1 MMWWNQGKFGVGQWL
16 AMSVMMLILA
26 VVVVVLI
33 GWLVRRPR
41 ELTGSDRAMSPVVGT
56 GEDAR

>member
-1 MMWWNQGKFGVGQWL
+1 MMWWNHGNFGAGGWL

-26 VVVVVLI
+26 VVVVVVI

-41 ELTGSDRAMSPVVGT
+41 EGTGPHRAMSPVAGT
-56 GEDAR
+56 GEDAP